1 MPKNSTTDIA
11 ERRQALLDFLPAEDS
26 GVPGHN
32 SENLKAWTKTREP
45 NVSIKTIQR
54 DLLAL
59 LAEHRVV
66 CEEVNG
72 QKRWLRTSG
81 GRTYQPMS
89 RHEAFL
95 HALVN
100 QRLKH
105 LLPASLFQAL
115 QPAMLQAEN
124 TLARPD
130 LQRERS
136 WFDKV
141 QSAPGLL
148 PPPVIESKLM
158 QTIISAL
165 LNEHWLLACYKKRDQ
180 QVQDAK
186 RLMPLGIAEV
196 ENIYY
201 LVARYDGYDDNRHL
215 RIDRFISAEEE
226 DEPFIYPHDFS
237 LKSYLAS
244 GAFRYLHGEPIV
256 LKLQMGRY
264 TSQHLIDQPLSDD
277 MDIQPYGEEEC
288 MVTATVSDDGR
299 LFWWLLAM
307 GENVIVLEP
316 ASLRNRM
323 INMLQ
328 SIQDKYLLTRQLA

>member
-1 MPKNSTTDIA
+1 MPKNTTTDIS
-11 ERRQALLDFLPAEDS
+11 ERRQALLDFLPVENN

-32 SENLKAWTKTREP
+32 SASLEAWAKTLDP
-45 NVSIKTIQR
+45 QVSYKTIKR
-54 DLLAL
+54 DLEALLAL
-59 LAEHRVV
+59 QRVV
-66 CEEVNG
+66 CEEASG
-72 QKRWLRTSG
+72 HKRWWRARG
-81 GRTYQPMS
+81 GRSYQPMS

-95 HALVN
+95 HGLVN
-100 QRLKH
+100 QRLNH

-115 QPAMLQAEN
+115 QPAMQQAES

-130 LQRERS
+130 LQQERS

-148 PPPVIESKLM
+148 PPPVIEPELM

-196 ENIYY
+196 DNIYY

-215 RIDRFISAEEE
+215 RIDRFISAQEL
-226 DEPFIYPHDFS
+226 DEPFSYPRDFC
-237 LKSYLAS
+237 LRNYLAS
-244 GAFRYLHGEPIV
+244 GAFRYIQGEPIA

-277 MDIQPYGEEEC
+277 MDIQADGEKDC
-288 MVTATVSDDGR
+288 IVTATVSDDDR

-316 ASLRNRM
+316 ASLRTRM
-323 INMLQ
+323 IEMLQ
-328 SIQDKYLLTRQLA
+328 AMQDNYRPRGQ